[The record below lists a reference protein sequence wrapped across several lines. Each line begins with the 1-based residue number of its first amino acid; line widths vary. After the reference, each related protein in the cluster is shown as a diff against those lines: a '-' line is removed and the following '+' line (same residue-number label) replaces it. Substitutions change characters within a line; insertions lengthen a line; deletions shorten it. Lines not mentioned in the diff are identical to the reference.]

1 MRMLS
6 VKERGGVDEI
16 RYIESMSADLAKMAH
31 KLNNPF
37 LAYLLTMVSLEARE
51 QAARALVND

>member
-1 MRMLS
+1 MRVLS
-6 VKERGGVDEI
+6 VKERCVADEI

-51 QAARALVND
+51 QAAKALVSE